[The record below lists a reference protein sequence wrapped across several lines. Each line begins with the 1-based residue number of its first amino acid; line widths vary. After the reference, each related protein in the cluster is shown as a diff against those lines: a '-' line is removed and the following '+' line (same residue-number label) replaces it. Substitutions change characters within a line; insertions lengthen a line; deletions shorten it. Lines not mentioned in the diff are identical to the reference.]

1 MALRMLRV
9 LAFISV
15 SSVSAFRN
23 TSPFFLFST
32 DKLAEG
38 FEAIHPQFVTSADIN
53 SQVLES
59 LKHCP
64 SATYFIV
71 HQDKVSSSDYS
82 DGRSTPYLSRWLGGA
97 DKNIASSAI
106 VPEVLG
112 SVDEVAIRD
121 YLRTRCGAES
131 VSISGAKSQIPEV
144 TFSPRVVNIHFPA
157 LPLEDRASTLAGHDS
172 FLDTVIS
179 SKLGNEKY
187 TVIYITTPQGEEQ
200 SALQYQAQQ
209 IYEMDDPFP
218 TAMHTELRRDIESHA
233 KDVKSEGGLF
243 ERYQFLS
250 PGIFMGLTASL
261 PLLLILYVGIR
272 AVSSLEVSYFAFSKE
287 MGPAGQ
293 KKQ

>member
-32 DKLAEG
+32 DKYVTASLSAFRLKLITSSRLAEG
-38 FEAIHPQFVTSADIN
+38 FEAIHPQLVTSADIN

-97 DKNIASSAI
+97 DKSIASSAI

-112 SVDEVAIRD
+112 SVDEVTISD

-131 VSISGAKSQIPEV
+131 VSING
-144 TFSPRVVNIHFPA
+144 
-157 LPLEDRASTLAGHDS
+157 ASTYPWLTGYPSSQRGHC
-172 FLDTVIS
+172 
-179 SKLGNEKY
+179 
-187 TVIYITTPQGEEQ
+187 
-200 SALQYQAQQ
+200 
-209 IYEMDDPFP
+209 
-218 TAMHTELRRDIESHA
+218 
-233 KDVKSEGGLF
+233 
-243 ERYQFLS
+243 
-250 PGIFMGLTASL
+250 
-261 PLLLILYVGIR
+261 
-272 AVSSLEVSYFAFSKE
+272 
-287 MGPAGQ
+287 
-293 KKQ
+293 